1 MAIVPA
7 NITVPSPPS
16 TSDSASRLLALIAA
30 QTGIITDLNVGS
42 VVRTLAEAIG
52 SVISINAVELQAMAF
67 QALIFG
73 GFSAFNVTPLSA
85 TPAQGILTFS
95 TGAPGGTSPPSPTN
109 VSIPA
114 GTIVQTAGG
123 LQYSVLTDTT
133 LSASAS
139 AVTANA
145 NSILGGTAYNVG
157 ASSVTQIVSPLQAVL
172 YVTNYAGFTGGTNAE
187 TSQQTASRFANV
199 VNALQL
205 SSPQAV
211 AGAALGVT
219 YGTETVL
226 YSTCYE
232 GWLSSSPTPTTV
244 FFDVVIDNG
253 TGAASSGLI
262 SAVTAVLNGDLVNFT
277 TSGYR
282 PAGVP
287 FAVNAVGPVSANVGI
302 TANTGGGNTSLVST
316 QLTNAVQT
324 YFQSLNFG
332 DTAQLSVLSTQV
344 TNAVTNEVNSIT
356 VQLLS
361 GVTPETSISAPPT
374 GRVIL
379 QTLTLTVS

>member
-1 MAIVPA
+1 MAITPS
-7 NITVPSPPS
+7 NITVPSPP
-16 TSDSASRLLALIAA
+16 TTADSASRLLSLISA
-30 QTGIITDLNVGS
+30 QTGVITDLNVGS
-42 VVRTLAEAIG
+42 IVRTLAEAIG
-52 SVISINAVELQAMAF
+52 SVISINAVELQAIAF
-67 QALIFG
+67 QALIYG
-73 GFSAFNVTPLSA
+73 GFSAFNVTPLAA
-85 TPAQGILTFS
+85 TPALGILTFS
-95 TGAPGGTSPPSPTN
+95 TGSPGGSSSPSPTN

-114 GTIVQTAGG
+114 GTVVQTTGG

-133 LSASAS
+133 LTASAS

-145 NSILGGTAYNVG
+145 QSILGGTTYNVG
-157 ASSVTQIVSPLQAVL
+157 ASTITQIVSPLQAVL

-211 AGAALGVT
+211 AGAALGVM

-226 YSTCYE
+226 YATCYE
-232 GWLSSSPTPTTV
+232 GWLAGSPSATTV

-253 TGAASSGLI
+253 AGAASSGLI
-262 SAVTAVLNGDLVNFT
+262 SAVTDVLNGDLVNFT

-287 FAVNAVGPVSANVGI
+287 FAVIAVGPVSVNVSI
-302 TANTGGGNTSLVST
+302 TADTGGGNTTVVSNQIT
-316 QLTNAVQT
+316 SAVDA

-332 DTAQLSVLSTQV
+332 ATAQLSVLSTQV
-344 TNAVTNEVNSIT
+344 TNAVANEISSIT
-356 VQLLS
+356 VELLS
-361 GVTPETSISAPPT
+361 GITPETSIAAPPT

-379 QTLTLTVS
+379 QTLTLNVT

>member
-1 MAIVPA
+1 MTVSPQ

-16 TSDSASRLLALIAA
+16 TSDSASRLLSLISA
-30 QTGIITDLNVGS
+30 QTGVITDLNVGS
-42 VVRTLAEAIG
+42 IVRTLAEAIG
-52 SVISINAVELQAMAF
+52 SVISINAVELQAIAF
-67 QALIFG
+67 QALIYG

-85 TPAQGILTFS
+85 TPAIGILTFS
-95 TGAPGGTSPPSPTN
+95 TGAPGGTQPPSPTT

-114 GTIVQTAGG
+114 GTVVQTSGG
-123 LQYSVLTDTT
+123 LQYTVLSDTS
-133 LSASAS
+133 LAASAS
-139 AVTANA
+139 TVTASA
-145 NSILGGTAYNVG
+145 ESILGGTTYNVG
-157 ASSVTQIVSPLQAVL
+157 ASTITQIVSPLQAVL
-172 YVTNYAGFTGGTNAE
+172 YVTNYAGFAGGTNAE

-219 YGTETVL
+219 YNTETVL
-226 YSTCYE
+226 YATCYE
-232 GWLSSSPTPTTV
+232 GWLAGSPSATTV

-253 TGAASSGLI
+253 AGAASSGLI
-262 SAVTAVLNGDLVNFT
+262 SAVTAKLNGDLVNFT

-287 FAVNAVGPVSANVGI
+287 FAVIAVGPVSVNVGI
-302 TANTGGGNTSLVST
+302 TADTGGGNTTVVSN
-316 QLTNAVQT
+316 QITNAVDS

-332 DTAQLSVLSTQV
+332 ATAQLSVLSTQV
-344 TNAVTNEVNSIT
+344 TNAVANEVNSIT
-356 VQLLS
+356 VELLS
-361 GVTPETSISAPPT
+361 GATPETSIAAPPT

-379 QTLTLTVS
+379 QTLTLNVT